1 MIFYSPWT
9 QCGLGHDGSDMINH
23 RYFARTLWV
32 DDTMDKKHWYSPQK
46 DAVMSGDVYVMPDNG
61 Y

>member
-1 MIFYSPWT
+1 MVYCYF
-9 QCGLGHDGSDMINH
+9 GHDDYDMINH